1 MEASHTLDP
10 FFKRNAPTATATVPR
25 IEADMIFTTLLLND
39 VPPLIG
45 TGNFGR
51 AAVNIAANR
60 LLAAGATPR
69 YLSGTLTVDTDTP
82 VDVINAIADAMMSGA
97 VQAEAEWK
105 NMECRFVSSGPR
117 YGVAASIFGVG
128 QLPPDFADGS
138 FDFAVSFQV
147 IEHIERDAEFVR
159 EVSRVLRD
167 GGRFIVST
175 PNAPMSLTRNP
186 WHVREYTAEEL
197 RELLLRHFSE
207 VECLGVAGNER
218 VMEYYAANKASV
230 ERVAR
235 FDVFDLQHRLPRR
248 LLRIPYDILNR
259 INRRRL
265 LADNR
270 DLTQSITMDDYRIGP
285 VTEESFDLYF
295 IARKGR

>member
-82 VDVINAIADAMMSGA
+82 VDVINAIADAMKSGA

-128 QLPPDFADGS
+128 QLPPDFADGQQCVGS
-138 FDFAVSFQV
+138 GDS
-147 IEHIERDAEFVR
+147 I
-159 EVSRVLRD
+159 
-167 GGRFIVST
+167 IVSGPVGAFGAAVAAARLGAT
-175 PNAPMSLTRNP
+175 TLIPADGEPLNDGISSLFNAVGYPHAMYFPEEGFNAAVASMRNGFPVEIDRGAVPVDEAVRAACSLTGSDPLDMRCAASMI
-186 WHVREYTAEEL
+186 VVVDSADESAALAAL
-197 RELLLRHFSE
+197 RRSAYCGRAA
-207 VECLGVAGNER
+207 VVGR
-218 VMEYYAANKASV
+218 V
-230 ERVAR
+230 
-235 FDVFDLQHRLPRR
+235 
-248 LLRIPYDILNR
+248 I
-259 INRRRL
+259 
-265 LADNR
+265 
-270 DLTQSITMDDYRIGP
+270 
-285 VTEESFDLYF
+285 
-295 IARKGR
+295 